1 MQMSRLRAPPL
12 LPLTIRLLVTK
23 RGRNEEG
30 GFEMV
35 GFATSHLSLL
45 FLSVRQSSHASGK
58 RTNVRA
64 SLSEWDAL
72 INGLYDNLKT
82 QTLKQQFRF
91 PSTI

>member
-23 RGRNEEG
+23 RGRNEGEG

-35 GFATSHLSLL
+35 GFATSHLTSPLSLSL
-45 FLSVRQSSHASGK
+45 FLSERQSSHASGK

-72 INGLYDNLKT
+72 INGL
-82 QTLKQQFRF
+82 
-91 PSTI
+91 